1 MDKRTKEQRRKN
13 MQAVRDRD
21 SEIELLLRRA
31 LWRKGY
37 RYRKNLSNVEGK
49 PDLAF
54 VKQRLA
60 IFCDSE
66 FWHGYDW
73 ENKKG
78 EFKSNQE
85 FWHKKIETNMKRD
98 QIVNEKLTQRGWTV
112 LRFWGRD
119 IKANLDE
126 CVRTIEKQIIRSKL
140 PEKENS
146 FE

>member
-1 MDKRTKEQRRKN
+1 

-49 PDLAF
+49 PDIVF
-54 VKQRLA
+54 VKQRLT

-73 ENKKG
+73 GNKME

-85 FWHKKIETNMKRD
+85 FWLKKIETNMKKD
-98 QIVNEKLTQRGWTV
+98 QIVNENLKQKDWIV
-112 LRFWGRD
+112 LRFWGSD
-119 IKANLDE
+119 IKANLGE
-126 CVRTIEKQIIRSKL
+126 CVRAIEQQLIRSQV

-146 FE
+146 FR